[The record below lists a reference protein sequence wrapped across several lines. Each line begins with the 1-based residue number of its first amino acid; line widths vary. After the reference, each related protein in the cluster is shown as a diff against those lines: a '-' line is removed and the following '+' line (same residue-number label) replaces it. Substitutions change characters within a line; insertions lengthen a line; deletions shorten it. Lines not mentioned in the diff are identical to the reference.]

1 MITAPAQVSFPKVQ
15 PAPSPAKM
23 PSITPLPRD
32 NAVPLSLA
40 SLQPQTIPQ
49 VAPTPRGSVADESR
63 ALETRTAPA
72 ANSVNINFAKAASA
86 GGIENGWTVQIGAFN
101 DVPTARAELAAYAE
115 KSADKLG
122 EAEKIVVPYTGSDG
136 KTMYRARFGNFA
148 EQEAR
153 AICVAL
159 THQGHSCFA
168 STLAR

>member
-1 MITAPAQVSFPKVQ
+1 
-15 PAPSPAKM
+15 M
-23 PSITPLPRD
+23 PSITPTPRD
-32 NAVPLSLA
+32 NAVPVSLA

-49 VAPTPRGSVADESR
+49 VAPTPRGNVAN
-63 ALETRTAPA
+63 ATA
-72 ANSVNINFAKAASA
+72 NFAKAASA
-86 GGIENGWTVQIGAFN
+86 GSVGNGWTVQIGAFN

-115 KSADKLG
+115 KSADKLA
-122 EAEKIVVPYTGSDG
+122 EAEKIIVPYTGSDG

-168 STLAR
+168 STLAH

>member
-1 MITAPAQVSFPKVQ
+1 
-15 PAPSPAKM
+15 M

-32 NAVPLSLA
+32 NAVPVSLA
-40 SLQPQTIPQ
+40 SLQPQIIPQ
-49 VAPTPRGSVADESR
+49 VAPTPRGSVADESQ
-63 ALETRTAPA
+63 ALKTTASRE
-72 ANSVNINFAKAASA
+72 ANSIDAGFAKAASA
-86 GGIENGWTVQIGAFN
+86 GGLESGWTVQIGAFN
-101 DVPTARAELAAYAE
+101 DVPTARAELAAYAQ
-115 KSADKLG
+115 KSADKLR
-122 EAEKIVVPYTGSDG
+122 EAEKIIVPYTGSDG